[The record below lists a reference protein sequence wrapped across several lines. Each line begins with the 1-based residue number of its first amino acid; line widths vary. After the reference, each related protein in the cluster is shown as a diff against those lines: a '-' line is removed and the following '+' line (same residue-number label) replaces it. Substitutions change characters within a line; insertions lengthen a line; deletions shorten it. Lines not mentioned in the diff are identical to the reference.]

1 MAYNPG
7 SMPFEGINAAKA
19 MANMREVLSAI
30 NLLNADK
37 YRTHDLKRGHT
48 RDMMRKGHNLKEI
61 LVAADWRLEL
71 LLTNHLQYWGLKC
84 FCQVCNLHTVSGD
97 G

>member
-7 SMPFEGINAAKA
+7 SMPFEGISATKA
-19 MANMREVLSAI
+19 MANMREVLAAI
-30 NLLNADK
+30 NLPNADK

-48 RDMMRKGHNLKEI
+48 RDMTRKGHNLKEI
-61 LVAADWRLEL
+61 LVAADWRWEL

-84 FCQVCNLHTVSGD
+84 FCQVCSFHTVSGH